1 METEAP
7 FKEIIEEIKEL
18 GGDNKNYC
26 YQCEKCSTVCPRN
39 KVTNFSMRKLIQE

>member
-18 GGDNKNYC
+18 GEDAVKFC
-26 YQCEKCSTVCPRN
+26 YQLRTAGWA
-39 KVTNFSMRKLIQE
+39 